1 MKYLDL
7 TGLTTFWGKVKNYI
21 DGKALSDTDK
31 NKLDGNIVATLDNFT
46 HNTDNV
52 ELYYSAYYSE
62 NPDQLLN
69 NENITIN
76 AATIDAAGVM
86 SASHVSTLESHTAA
100 ISEIREQMDNI
111 ATGGTVDLS
120 SYVKKAGD
128 TMTGSLIL
136 QPTQGGMPQSLLI
149 NDSEGI
155 NEVSLDIVNGLVFD
169 GCNGNAI
176 SIYHSEC
183 LNDINTIFGDTNYSA
198 PFVVANESPE
208 GALYVLINGISGD
221 MSTPVQYQATPN
233 TYQYNT
239 KVHTYG
245 FGIYATRAD
254 SSGNITGKDVECA
267 FYGDREVIFYAEG
280 DAIASDFGI
289 KIYNGGS
296 ANTYWATDGSQQEI
310 TAITSDEISALFN

>member
-120 SYVKKAGD
+120 AYVKKAGD

-136 QPTQGGMPQSLLI
+136 QPTQGGMHQSLLI

-155 NEVSLDIVNGLVFD
+155 NEVSLDVIDGLVLD

-176 SIYHSEC
+176 SIYHSEHT
-183 LNDINTIFGDTNYSA
+183 NDTNTIFGDSNYST
-198 PFVVANESPE
+198 PFVVTNESSD
-208 GALYVLINGISGD
+208 GARYVLINGISSD
-221 MSTPVQYQATPN
+221 TSLPIQYQALRN

-239 KVHTYG
+239 KVHTHG
-245 FGIYATRAD
+245 FGIYATRTD
-254 SSGNITGKDVECA
+254 NSGNITEEDAKRA
-267 FYGDREVIFYAEG
+267 FYGDTSVTFYAVG
-280 DAIASDFGI
+280 SAVASEFGI
-289 KIYNGGS
+289 KIENGGS

>member
-7 TGLTTFWGKVKNYI
+7 TGLTTFWGNVKNYI
-21 DGKALSDTDK
+21 DGKTISDTDK
-31 NKLDGNIVATLDNFT
+31 NKLDGNIVTTLNNFT

-128 TMTGSLIL
+128 TMTSSLYI
-136 QPTQGGMPQSLLI
+136 QPTQANMPKGLYV
-149 NDSEGI
+149 NNSEGI
-155 NEVSLDIVNGLVFD
+155 SEVSLDIVDGLILD
-169 GCNGNAI
+169 GCGSNAI
-176 SIYHSEC
+176 SIYHSEYT
-183 LNDINTIFGDTNYSA
+183 NDTSTVFGDTNYSA
-198 PFVVANESPE
+198 PFVVTNVSPD
-208 GALYVLINGISGD
+208 GAQYVLINGISSD
-221 MSTPVQYQATPN
+221 TSLPIQYQAVPN

-239 KVHTYG
+239 KVHTHG
-245 FGIYATRAD
+245 FGIYATRTD
-254 SSGNITGKDVECA
+254 NSGNITGEDVECA
-267 FYGDREVIFYAEG
+267 FYGDMGIEFHAEG
-280 DAIASDFGI
+280 GTVASQFGI
-289 KIYNGGS
+289 KIQNGGS
-296 ANTYWATDGSQQEI
+296 ANTYWATNGSQQEI